1 MEYIRDT
8 YGVPAKR
15 GGRVEYRGGAEIQTG
30 TITGSDGHYLRI
42 RMDGEKHS
50 RDYHP
55 AWAMRFLDD
64 TSKGGATP
72 TTQEE

>member
-42 RMDGEKHS
+42 RIDGEKHS
-50 RDYHP
+50 GNYHP
-55 AWAMRFLDD
+55 AWAMRFLD
-64 TSKGGATP
+64 ATP
-72 TTQEE
+72 PTQPKE